1 MSPALGD
8 SPQQGMVAHGMEGK
22 DFFLTCLG
30 LCWGLPGSSLGL
42 WGTETK
48 RVRAFNPPQTLGARD
63 CPDFW

>member
-8 SPQQGMVAHGMEGK
+8 SPQQWMVAHGMEGE

-30 LCWGLPGSSLGL
+30 LCCWGLPGSSLGL

-48 RVRAFNPPQTLGARD
+48 RVR
-63 CPDFW
+63 DFSPHFW